1 MAAELVITSEAKQ
14 DISRAYGWYEGQR
27 PGLGAGFLEAI
38 ESCIHSLQRNPE
50 VHESVRG
57 DYRRALVRRY
67 PYAVVYR
74 FKDDVVKVA
83 SVVHTS
89 RDSTAWQSRLE

>member
-1 MAAELVITSEAKQ
+1 MAELVVTPEAKE

-27 PGLGAGFLEAI
+27 QGLGADFLDAVEASI
-38 ESCIHSLQRNPE
+38 RSVQRTPE

-67 PYAVVYR
+67 PYAVIYH
-74 FKDDVVKVA
+74 FAGDVVKIA